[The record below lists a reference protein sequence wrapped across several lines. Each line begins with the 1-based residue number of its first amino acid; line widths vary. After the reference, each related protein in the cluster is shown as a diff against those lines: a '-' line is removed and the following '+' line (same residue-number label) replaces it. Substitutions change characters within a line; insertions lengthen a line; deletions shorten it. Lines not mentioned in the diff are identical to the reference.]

1 MAHVRMSTE
10 QLTDILN
17 EVKQGITQNLTFV
30 GDHNYPEAS
39 GYARGT
45 LLGVQFVLEEVL
57 EHQCWEDD
65 NTSLM

>member
-10 QLTDILN
+10 QVALILN
-17 EVKQGITQNLTFV
+17 EVKQGISQNLTFV
-30 GDHNYPEAS
+30 DDHNYPEAS
-39 GYARGT
+39 GYARGS

-65 NTSLM
+65 MTSLM